1 MEKQERVVQ
10 LIKELQNIA
19 KQEGCSFYVN
29 ASEFGSMEVRA
40 VYIRNSYKQDYICI
54 KVKEEEREV
63 DGVKIAEAVLA
74 YIPKREF
81 DPLKH
86 EVVGE

>member
-1 MEKQERVVQ
+1 MEKQERVIQ

-19 KQEGCSFYVN
+19 KQEGCSFYID
-29 ASEFGSMEVRA
+29 ASKFGSMAVRA
-40 VYIRNSYKQDYICI
+40 VYIRNCYKQDHICI
-54 KVKEEEREV
+54 TEKEEKREV
-63 DGVKIAEAVLA
+63 DGVKISKAILA

-86 EVVGE
+86 EAVGR